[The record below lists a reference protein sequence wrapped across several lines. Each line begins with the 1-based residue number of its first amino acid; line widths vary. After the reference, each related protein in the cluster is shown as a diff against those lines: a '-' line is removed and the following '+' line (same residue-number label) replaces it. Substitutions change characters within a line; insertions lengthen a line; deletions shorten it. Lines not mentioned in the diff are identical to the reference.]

1 MKLDE
6 SRIDFEKR
14 VQGMSIESDINKMIF
29 KNSKTWLFESLL
41 SMTKELLM
49 LFSNWKENAQK
60 NVDSSNIIQIEKI

>member
-60 NVDSSNIIQIEKI
+60 NVDSSNIIQIEKF

>member
-6 SRIDFEKR
+6 CRIDFEKR
-14 VQGMSIESDINKMIF
+14 VQGMTIESDINKMIF
-29 KNSKTWLFESLL
+29 KNSKTWLFDNLL
-41 SMTKELLM
+41 SMTKDALN